1 MEISAQYRM
10 CQIRAAIRNTQE
22 NLVEWSSHKSIK
34 FCPQTS
40 KKPKKQHN
48 QRRKDFEIIN
58 YSI

>member
-10 CQIRAAIRNTQE
+10 GQIRAAIRNTQE

-40 KKPKKQHN
+40 EKLTKQYN
-48 QRRKDFEIIN
+48 QKRKDLK
-58 YSI
+58 